1 MREKTGYK
9 NLWVNDM
16 LVQDW
21 YVTFKK
27 LTNRTTNRATPPFFF
42 SINEGYCVGV
52 LKFRGPPTFSTPK
65 KFSPGRR

>member
-27 LTNRTTNRATPPFFF
+27 LTNRTTWCNSSSFFF
-42 SINEGYCVGV
+42 DKMRDTVSG
-52 LKFRGPPTFSTPK
+52 F
-65 KFSPGRR
+65 